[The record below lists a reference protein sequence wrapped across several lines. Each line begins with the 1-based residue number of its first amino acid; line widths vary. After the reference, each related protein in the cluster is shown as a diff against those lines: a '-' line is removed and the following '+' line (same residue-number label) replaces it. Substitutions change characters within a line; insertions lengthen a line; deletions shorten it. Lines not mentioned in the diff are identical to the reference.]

1 WGCSFTTVRNV
12 EMNAPANMPYRHSQT
27 ERRGWP
33 QCLASRSV
41 NQMKRM
47 LSVLTIACGPLLS
60 VSRAE
65 EAQAPPAPAIIAG
78 FLGFSDIQAARFAQL
93 LGGLR
98 ASVGLQDFMEA
109 LVSLLKQTPV
119 DESRVMS
126 QLDKI

>member
-1 WGCSFTTVRNV
+1 
-12 EMNAPANMPYRHSQT
+12 
-27 ERRGWP
+27 
-33 QCLASRSV
+33 
-41 NQMKRM
+41 MKRM
-47 LSVLTIACGPLLS
+47 LTVLTIACGPLLS

-126 QLDKI
+126 QLDKILSSEREIKPTQISLMVRIKNRLTTDQQVRLHKLRVESK